1 MGRQLVASIEEIQR
15 KALPVLTR
23 YGVKRAA
30 LFGSIVR
37 GEARA
42 RSDVDLLVDMDRP
55 IGLFRFVGL
64 KQDLEKALGRKVDVV
79 EYGAIKP
86 VLRDRILG
94 EQVPILER

>member
-1 MGRQLVASIEEIQR
+1 MSKQLVSSIEEIR
-15 KALPVLTR
+15 TKALPILTR

-42 RSDVDLLVDMDRP
+42 RSDVDVLVDMDRP

-79 EYGAIKP
+79 EYAALKP
-86 VLRDRILG
+86 VLRERILG
-94 EQVPILER
+94 EQVPIFER